1 MLWISLNL
9 LINMLFEVFWFL
21 FFHCWERERESLASI
36 KSLLRWST
44 TDISLPLKSWDALF
58 IITTQAE
65 PCMNCILVAPVQ
77 IRQFFVLHARSM
89 STQLMEINH
98 HKRQKH
104 YKSEGKKEKSK
115 QGVYSIHTLSCCLYC
130 SSRSPVYWS
139 KVCSWLVG

>member
-1 MLWISLNL
+1 VCVCVCVCVCVW
-9 LINMLFEVFWFL
+9 
-21 FFHCWERERESLASI
+21 ESLASI
-36 KSLLRWST
+36 KSLLSWST
-44 TDISLPLKSWDALF
+44 TDISLPLKSWGALF